1 MTGARTGLL
10 LLLAAAALAGCAGA
24 GALAEGR
31 PGRAGRELPAAEV
44 LDRCLD
50 SRLQWPGL
58 SMKVDAAVHSDSLDQ
73 SFSATVRMVPDSAV
87 WMSLSPALG
96 VEVARMLLTQDSL
109 FVLSKIPG
117 NRWYYA
123 GPADLRQFVDAEL
136 GLRELQDLLSGRPLG
151 LDPDGDK
158 FLVRNEGDAYVLV
171 ARYPRKARRV
181 VGAPER
187 GVVDADSLQIALP
200 TRRLERVRGRADS
213 DDLLVKRHRVD
224 AQTFDPERDD
234 FDDFR
239 EELYLSVE
247 RSAFT
252 ETEQGRY
259 PRRLV
264 LQVDHRG
271 EKLEIEIEIQR
282 SKVDIVR
289 EMPFE
294 LPDDVE
300 RRTAF

>member
-1 MTGARTGLL
+1 MTTARSA
-10 LLLAAAALAGCAGA
+10 LALASVAVALAGCAGA
-24 GALAEGR
+24 GAVAG
-31 PGRAGRELPAAEV
+31 GRAGRDLPPAEV
-44 LDRCLD
+44 LDRCLA

-96 VEVARMLLTQDSL
+96 VEVARMLLTRDSL

-123 GPADLRQFVDAEL
+123 GPADLRQFIDAEL
-136 GLRELQDLLSGRPLG
+136 GLNELQDLLSGRPLW
-151 LDPDGDK
+151 LDPEGDK

-187 GVVDADSLQIALP
+187 AVVDADSLQIALP
-200 TRRLERVRGRADS
+200 SRRYERVRGRADS
-213 DDLLVKRHRVD
+213 DDLLVKRHRID

-239 EELYLSVE
+239 EALYLSVE
-247 RSAFT
+247 RSEFT
-252 ETEQGRY
+252 DTEHGRY

-264 LQVDHRG
+264 LEVEHHGRNM
-271 EKLEIEIEIQR
+271 EIEIDIQR
-282 SKVDIVR
+282 IKVDTVR

-300 RRTAF
+300 RRTSF

>member
-1 MTGARTGLL
+1 MTTARRMFVLSSV
-10 LLLAAAALAGCAGA
+10 AVAIAGCAGA
-24 GALAEGR
+24 GAVTG
-31 PGRAGRELPAAEV
+31 GRAGKDMPAADV
-44 LDRCLD
+44 LDRCLS

-58 SMKVDAAVHSDSLDQ
+58 SMKVDAAVHSDSIDQ

-96 VEVARMLLTQDSL
+96 VEVARMLLTRDSL

-117 NRWYYA
+117 NRWVYA
-123 GPADLRQFVDAEL
+123 GPADLRQFIDAEL
-136 GLRELQDLLSGRPLG
+136 GLNELQDLLSGRPLG
-151 LDPDGDK
+151 LDPEGDK

-187 GVVDADSLQIALP
+187 AVVDADSLPIALP
-200 TRRLERVRGRADS
+200 ARRLDRVRGRADS
-213 DDLLVKRHRVD
+213 DDLLVKRHRID
-224 AQTFDPERDD
+224 AATFDPERDD

-239 EELYLSVE
+239 EALYLSVE
-247 RSAFT
+247 RSEFT
-252 ETEQGRY
+252 DTEQGRY

-264 LQVDHRG
+264 LEVEHRG
-271 EKLEIEIEIQR
+271 KNMEIEIDIQR
-282 SKVDIVR
+282 IKVDTVR

-300 RRTAF
+300 RRTSF

>member
-1 MTGARTGLL
+1 MNAVPRV
-10 LLLAAAALAGCAGA
+10 LAWACLAGTLAGCAGGA
-24 GALAEGR
+24 ALAEPRSGR
-31 PGRAGRELPAAEV
+31 TGRDLPPAEV
-44 LDRCLD
+44 LDRCLS

-58 SMKVDAAVHSDSLDQ
+58 SMKVEASVHSDSLDQ

-96 VEVARMLLTQDSL
+96 VEVARMLLTRDSL

-123 GPADLRQFVDAEL
+123 GPADLRQFVDADL
-136 GLRELQDLLSGRPLG
+136 GLSELQELLSGRPLG
-151 LDPDGDK
+151 LDPEGDK
-158 FLVRNEGDAYVLV
+158 FLVRNEGNAYVLV
-171 ARYPRKARRV
+171 ARAPRKARRV

-187 GVVDADSLQIALP
+187 AVVDADSLPIALP
-200 TRRLERVRGRADS
+200 ARRLDRVRGRADS
-213 DDLLVKRHRVD
+213 DDLLVKRHRISTE
-224 AQTFDPERDD
+224 TFDPERDD

-239 EELYLSVE
+239 EALYLSVE
-247 RSAFT
+247 RSEFT
-252 ETEQGRY
+252 DTEQGRY

-264 LQVDHRG
+264 LEVEHRG
-271 EKLEIEIEIQR
+271 NALEIALEIQR
-282 SKVDIVR
+282 IKVEPVR

-300 RRTAF
+300 RRTSF